1 MRRPSLSRLGVL
13 AAVAAT
19 AIAVPLSSQALASG
33 SSHGPTVTVLSTKP
47 IFPFQL
53 AAAQGGVLVADG
65 GTSTV
70 TRLFTHT
77 VVANGPQPGEIAGVA
92 VDPNTNVM
100 AYTSTDYSN
109 GATALTIKP
118 HSAKPVV
125 ASLSTFEQTK
135 NPDKNVFYGVR
146 NPSQC
151 VKDALGGMGAP
162 VSYKGQVDSHPYSV
176 TSLGHGS
183 WAVADAGG
191 NDILKVD
198 AKGHVSVIAVLPAQ
212 PHTITKGEASALG
225 LPGCVVGVTYRF
237 EAVPTDVEVG
247 PHGMLYVST
256 LPGGPEGPA
265 LGARGSVYVVNPA
278 TGASHRIATGFD
290 GATNVAVSPGGTVYV
305 AELFGGRISVIRHGT
320 VHKLVSLPGALA
332 VEWASRGLLYASTI
346 APTDDNGNPTGH
358 GSVVRIRLG

>member
-1 MRRPSLSRLGVL
+1 MRRPVLSRLGVL
-13 AAVAAT
+13 AAVSVT
-19 AIAVPLSSQALASG
+19 AVAVPLSSQAMASG
-33 SSHGPTVTVLSTKP
+33 SSHEPTVKVLSTKP
-47 IFPFQL
+47 LFPFQL
-53 AAAQGGVLVADG
+53 AAANGGVLVADG

-70 TRLFTHT
+70 TRLFTNT

-92 VDPNTNVM
+92 VDPATNVM
-100 AYTSTDYSN
+100 AYTSTDYST

-118 HSAKPVV
+118 HSSKPVV

-135 NPDKNVFYGVR
+135 NPDQDVSYGVR
-146 NPSQC
+146 HPSQC
-151 VKDALGGMGAP
+151 VSDALSGLGAP

-198 AKGHVSVIAVLPAQ
+198 GKGHVSVIAVLPAQ
-212 PHTITKGEASALG
+212 PHTVTAAQASALG
-225 LPGCVVGVTYRF
+225 LPDCVVGVTYRF

-265 LGARGSVYVVNPA
+265 LGARGSVYVVNPW
-278 TGASHRIATGFD
+278 TGVSHRLATGFA
-290 GATNVAVSPGGTVYV
+290 GATNVAVSPGGSVYV
-305 AELFGGRISVIRHGT
+305 AELFGGQISVIRHGS

-332 VEWASRGLLYASTI
+332 VEWAATGKLYASTI
-346 APTDDNGNPTGH
+346 APTDAEGNPTGT
-358 GSVVRIRLG
+358 GSVVRITLR